1 MMSLQFTPA
10 ASTDL
15 DEILD
20 FIAKDRPHA
29 AVQVIER
36 IRKQCE
42 ILQSHPEMGQAYPEF
57 GSEIRGIPQQRW
69 MIFYRIE
76 MNSVQILR
84 ILDGAR
90 HIDLLFD

>member
-1 MMSLQFTPA
+1 MMPLQFTPA
-10 ASTDL
+10 ASADL

-20 FIAKDRPHA
+20 FVAKDRPHT
-29 AVQVIER
+29 AVQVIET

-42 ILQSHPEMGQAYPEF
+42 ILQSYPEMGQAYPEF
-57 GSEIRGIPQQRW
+57 GTDIRGIPQQRW
-69 MIFYRIE
+69 MIFYRIKI
-76 MNSVQILR
+76 NSVQILR